1 MLENYRPGVMK
12 RLGLDYPELA
22 KINPRIIYGAISGY
36 GQTGPAAGRPAYAP
50 VIHASTGYDMAHLF
64 YQQGRERP
72 DNCGI
77 FVADYASGA
86 YAMGGI
92 LAALHQRHVTGKGQM
107 VDVSM
112 FETLVG
118 MLLGEVNRAQFD
130 FEMPSRPMYG
140 PVEAKDGYVMLATA
154 SERTF
159 QDMATAAGRRDW
171 LTDPRFEK
179 YADRRMNWD
188 QFVDEFEAWSRTLT
202 VKECVAALEKH
213 GVPCS
218 PYLTVTEALQDPQVE
233 HRGSLCTIEDS
244 AGTYKSPAPPFR
256 FSGSAAAERPEGRR
270 AGRAYQERAGR
281 SRPQRCRDRG
291 AGEMIDPRTPILVGC
306 GQITDTTGKPSS
318 ERSNVAF
325 CAEAARPRARRCRGL
340 DRRRRTRP
348 QDRCAWPSW
357 NSSATSAR
365 ASPRPSAA
373 ASNPPKSV
381 ANRLG
386 AAPRQ
391 LLYTHSGRQH
401 APVPRQP
408 LRRGDRER
416 RDRAGADLRRR
427 AAALDR
433 RTRARPGL
441 KID

>member
-1 MLENYRPGVMK
+1 MTNANPRPLSDVRVLDFSTTIAGPHCSRLLADMGADVIKVESPEGDLMRSRPVQRNGQGTMFGQLNAGKRSIVLDLKKPEGIAAIKKLVAKVDILVENYRPGVMK

-22 KINPRIIYGAISGY
+22 KINPRLIYGTISGY
-36 GQTGPAAGRPAYAP
+36 GQTGPGAGRPAYAP
-50 VIHASTGYDMAHLF
+50 VIHASTGFDRAHLF

-86 YAMGGI
+86 YALGGI
-92 LAALHQRHVTGKGQM
+92 LAALHQRDVTGKGQM

-154 SERTF
+154 SEKTF

-188 QFVDEFEAWSRTLT
+188 QFVDEFEAWSKTLT

-233 HRGSLCTIEDS
+233 HRGSLCSIEDS
-244 AGTYKSPAPPFR
+244 AGKYLSPAPPFR
-256 FSGSAAAERPEGRR
+256 FSGSPLQSG
-270 AGRAYQERAGR
+270 
-281 SRPQRCRDRG
+281 P
-291 AGEMIDPRTPILVGC
+291 
-306 GQITDTTGKPSS
+306 
-318 ERSNVAF
+318 NVANLGEHTESVL
-325 CAEAARPRARRCRGL
+325 AEAGL
-340 DRRRRTRP
+340 
-348 QDRCAWPSW
+348 
-357 NSSATSAR
+357 
-365 ASPRPSAA
+365 SPDEI
-373 ASNPPKSV
+373 K
-381 ANRLG
+381 
-386 AAPRQ
+386 
-391 LLYTHSGRQH
+391 
-401 APVPRQP
+401 
-408 LRRGDRER
+408 
-416 RDRAGADLRRR
+416 
-427 AAALDR
+427 AL
-433 RTRARPGL
+433 T
-441 KID
+441 K

>member
-1 MLENYRPGVMK
+1 MTETDPRPLHGLRVLDFSTTIAGPHCSRLLADMGADVVKVESPEGDLMRSRPVQRDGAGTMFGQLNAGKRSIVLDLKRPESIAAIKKLAAKVDVVLENYRPGVMK
-12 RLGLDYPELA
+12 RLGIDYPELA
-22 KINPRIIYGAISGY
+22 KVNPRLVYCAISGY

-77 FVADYASGA
+77 FVADYASGS
-86 YAMGGI
+86 YALGAI
-92 LAALHQRHVTGKGQM
+92 LAALYQRNASGQGQM

-171 LTDPRFEK
+171 LTDQRFEK
-179 YADRRMNWD
+179 YPDRRMNWD
-188 QFVDEFEAWSRTLT
+188 QFVDEFEAWSKELT

-244 AGTYKSPAPPFR
+244 AGSYKSPAPPFR
-256 FSGSAAAERPEGRR
+256 FSGSALQSGPKVA
-270 AGRAYQERAGR
+270 
-281 SRPQRCRDRG
+281 DL
-291 AGEMIDPRTPILVGC
+291 GEHT
-306 GQITDTTGKPSS
+306 SS
-318 ERSNVAF
+318 VL
-325 CAEAARPRARRCRGL
+325 AEAGL
-340 DRRRRTRP
+340 SDGEI
-348 QDRCAWPSW
+348 
-357 NSSATSAR
+357 
-365 ASPRPSAA
+365 
-373 ASNPPKSV
+373 K
-381 ANRLG
+381 
-386 AAPRQ
+386 
-391 LLYTHSGRQH
+391 
-401 APVPRQP
+401 
-408 LRRGDRER
+408 
-416 RDRAGADLRRR
+416 
-427 AAALDR
+427 ALV
-433 RTRARPGL
+433 
-441 KID
+441 K